1 MSALSGSYIPT
12 LPPHVVREDVLMLGF
27 VYAGRIRTASRVFV
41 ASGRIGGA
49 SVRVRTGRS
58 LSTVVL
64 ARGGEVQSIHTFL
77 DSTEGSSLYG
87 TTGHEVELGTIDE
100 VLEVRTRGKQD
111 VHRLDILRREL
122 LHRRRTLATERDAEG
137 SKRPELHLLPVQ
149 ELFHQTLAG
158 IRENTLYG
166 TTAEYPVVV
175 GNVLGKLLQWPDFRH
190 LVLGIHLLGQLR
202 LQRIAHHVNTKVNH
216 KLKIFKSETI
226 NYMNLNARCQSVK
239 ERFQNHSEPV
249 PLCF

>member
-64 ARGGEVQSIHTFL
+64 AQSGEVHSIHTFL

-87 TTGHEVELGTIDE
+87 TTGHLFECSTGTQ
-100 VLEVRTRGKQD
+100 VLEVRTWVESD
-111 VHRLDILRREL
+111 VHLFDVVRGEFSDGGGRF
-122 LHRRRTLATERDAEG
+122 TAYGNSEG
-137 SKRPELHLLPVQ
+137 SDFAQLY
-149 ELFHQTLAG
+149 LFTFEQQFDETFTG

-190 LVLGIHLLGQLR
+190 LVLGIRLLGQLR
-202 LQRIAHHVNTKVNH
+202 LQRI
-216 KLKIFKSETI
+216 
-226 NYMNLNARCQSVK
+226 M
-239 ERFQNHSEPV
+239 
-249 PLCF
+249 

>member
-41 ASGRIGGA
+41 ASERIGGA

-64 ARGGEVQSIHTFL
+64 AQSGEVHSIHTFL

-87 TTGHEVELGTIDE
+87 TTGHLFECSTGTQ
-100 VLEVRTRGKQD
+100 VLEVRTWVESD
-111 VHRLDILRREL
+111 VHLFDVVRGEFSDGGGRF
-122 LHRRRTLATERDAEG
+122 TAYGNSEG
-137 SKRPELHLLPVQ
+137 SDFAQLY
-149 ELFHQTLAG
+149 LFAFEQQFDETFTG

-166 TTAEYPVVV
+166 TTAEYPVMVRDV
-175 GNVLGKLLQWPDFRH
+175 TCEAVERPYLRDLAF
-190 LVLGIHLLGQLR
+190 GIG
-202 LQRIAHHVNTKVNH
+202 
-216 KLKIFKSETI
+216 FFS
-226 NYMNLNARCQSVK
+226 QS
-239 ERFQNHSEPV
+239 N
-249 PLCF
+249 